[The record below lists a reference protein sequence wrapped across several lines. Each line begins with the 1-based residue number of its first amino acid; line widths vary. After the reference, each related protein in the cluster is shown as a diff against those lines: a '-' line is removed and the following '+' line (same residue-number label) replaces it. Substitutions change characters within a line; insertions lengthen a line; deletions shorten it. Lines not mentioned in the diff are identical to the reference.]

1 MADFTLRDLYQDE
14 LSDLLSVER
23 QMVDALPVMMA
34 AVASEALREALS
46 THRERSRIHAERL
59 ELILNRGGMA
69 QPTDTR
75 SGIDDLVRMAK
86 IRIRDS
92 ADRAVRDAALIAA
105 ARHMGHYQMAGYGVA
120 RTYARLL
127 DDGEA
132 ADLLQHTLDEEIGAD
147 KDLTRIAEADISREA
162 MTYEPDE
169 KVRPRLHYV
178 NIEDLQNKAPFGD
191 LKIRD
196 PKNQDLGR
204 LDGFVVD
211 AKGRPYYLV
220 INSGGWLGGHRH
232 LVPVGMGE
240 LRHSENVLVIDLDKE
255 TLQRH
260 PEFHR
265 DAFLT
270 MSDEEARR
278 YEWRVLEAIDPER
291 ARRTRHDWQYQD
303 FDCYAEPPWVETTVI
318 DVIAVP
324 GGK

>member
-23 QMVDALPVMMA
+23 KMVNALPVMMA

-59 ELILNRGGMA
+59 ELILKRGGMA

-105 ARHMGHYQMAGYGVA
+105 VQHMEHYEMAGYGVA

-132 ADLLQHTLDEEIGAD
+132 ADLLQHTLDEEVGAD

-162 MTYEPDE
+162 MTYEPD
-169 KVRPRLHYV
+169 
-178 NIEDLQNKAPFGD
+178 
-191 LKIRD
+191 
-196 PKNQDLGR
+196 
-204 LDGFVVD
+204 
-211 AKGRPYYLV
+211 
-220 INSGGWLGGHRH
+220 
-232 LVPVGMGE
+232 
-240 LRHSENVLVIDLDKE
+240 
-255 TLQRH
+255 
-260 PEFHR
+260 
-265 DAFLT
+265 
-270 MSDEEARR
+270 
-278 YEWRVLEAIDPER
+278 
-291 ARRTRHDWQYQD
+291 
-303 FDCYAEPPWVETTVI
+303 
-318 DVIAVP
+318 
-324 GGK
+324 

>member
-1 MADFTLRDLYQDE
+1 
-14 LSDLLSVER
+14 
-23 QMVDALPVMMA
+23 
-34 AVASEALREALS
+34 
-46 THRERSRIHAERL
+46 
-59 ELILNRGGMA
+59 MA
-69 QPTDTR
+69 QPTDTK

-86 IRIRDS
+86 TRIRDS
-92 ADRAVRDAALIAA
+92 ADRAVRDAALVAA
-105 ARHMGHYQMAGYGVA
+105 ARHMEHYEMAGYGVA

-127 DDGEA
+127 DDSEA
-132 ADLLQHTLDEEIGAD
+132 ADLLQHTLDEELAAD
-147 KDLTRIAEADISREA
+147 QDLTRIAEADIRREA
-162 MTYEPDE
+162 MAYEPDE
-169 KVRPRLHYV
+169 KVRPHLHYV
-178 NIEDLQNKAPFGD
+178 NIEDLQNKAPFGN
-191 LKIRD
+191 LKVRN
-196 PKNQDLGR
+196 PKDQDLGR

-232 LVPVGMGE
+232 MVPVGMGE
-240 LRHSENVLVIDLDKE
+240 LRRSENVVIVDLDQE

-303 FDCYAEPPWVETTVI
+303 FDCYAEPPWVATTLVG
-318 DVIAVP
+318 VIAAP
-324 GGK
+324 RDK